1 MPVPATTADL
11 TRARRERDRD
21 ALGAGE
27 SVDVLVVGGGVTG
40 VGVALDAATR
50 GLSTA
55 LIEAEDLAFGTSRWS
70 SKLIHGGLRYLA
82 HGDVA
87 VAWESAT
94 ERSHLMGTIAPH
106 LIRPLPHVMPAFD
119 DTPARDRALVRAGLR
134 AADLLRI
141 AARTPRGSLARPR
154 SIGADQVISLVPG
167 VDATRLRGGTVHW
180 DGQVVDDARLV
191 VSIARTAASYGARIL
206 TRTRA
211 LSVNGD
217 GARVRDALTGES
229 YDIQARH
236 VIVAT
241 GVWTGDLDPDTRILA
256 SRGSHALLDPRAL
269 GYPRAALTVPVPDE
283 RGRYVF
289 ALPTTD
295 GPVIAGITDEPEPAP
310 MPDVP
315 TAPESDIAWI
325 LQHLSSA
332 LSEPLTSDDVI
343 GTYAGLRPL
352 VAPPDGSESGDTA
365 DISRRHLVTRTPDGA
380 VVITGGKLT
389 TYRRMA
395 QDAVDALGIDE
406 RCITA
411 TTPLVGAQPYR
422 TPAPVGVP
430 PRLVRH
436 YGSEAPRVAAW
447 SDDDPSLLQPVA
459 AGVPVLGVEV
469 VHALRAEGAL
479 SLDDV
484 LERRTRLS
492 VTPQALARARERI
505 AEIARG
511 ADPDVEVA

>member
-1 MPVPATTADL
+1 MSEAGELSYRWGTPKEPVTLEPDMREFLREHVGIANPWPAQGAAQWVLPKGRLSADDL
-11 TRARRERDRD
+11 AALASVVGEDHVATDRVSRLAHLGGASYTDYARRRSGD
-21 ALGAGE
+21 AADAPDAVVSPDTHE
-27 SVDVLVVGGGVTG
+27 QVVDVLRLCSARGIAVVPLGGGTSVVGG
-40 VGVALDAATR
+40 L
-50 GLSTA
+50 
-55 LIEAEDLAFGTSRWS
+55 
-70 SKLIHGGLRYLA
+70 
-82 HGDVA
+82 
-87 VAWESAT
+87 
-94 ERSHLMGTIAPH
+94 
-106 LIRPLPHVMPAFD
+106 
-119 DTPARDRALVRAGLR
+119 RAGR
-134 AADLLRI
+134 
-141 AARTPRGSLARPR
+141 
-154 SIGADQVISLVPG
+154 
-167 VDATRLRGGTVHW
+167 
-180 DGQVVDDARLV
+180 
-191 VSIARTAASYGARIL
+191 SIARTAASYGARIL

-511 ADPDVEVA
+511 ADPDV